1 MCQWLLLKWIT
12 NYDNSLYLSTHTN
25 YLPIRKS
32 VFEATAFQELI
43 SKKELMYEVKKI
55 GFKQNNIFKTVIP
68 FKNNVNIIIE
78 ELVVDIMNGEM
89 MDEAY
94 VSAVEKCQK

>member
-1 MCQWLLLKWIT
+1 
-12 NYDNSLYLSTHTN
+12 
-25 YLPIRKS
+25 
-32 VFEATAFQELI
+32 
-43 SKKELMYEVKKI
+43 MYEVKKI

-78 ELVVDIMNGEM
+78 ELVVDIMNGKM